1 MRLMKVM
8 AASAVVVG
16 LAAMPIVAQASAAKL
31 SLSRAST
38 DAEDANEIAG
48 AVIIGVLATA
58 ALVGG
63 AIVLADNDD
72 EADSN

>member
-1 MRLMKVM
+1 MLAKLLTAAAVATLAAAPVM
-8 AASAVVVG
+8 AS
-16 LAAMPIVAQASAAKL
+16 PAAKL

-38 DAEDANEIAG
+38 TAENESEVAG
-48 AVIIGVLATA
+48 AVVIGVLATA

-72 EADSN
+72 DPDSP

>member
-1 MRLMKVM
+1 MLAKLLTAAAVATLAAAPVM
-8 AASAVVVG
+8 ASP
-16 LAAMPIVAQASAAKL
+16 AAT
-31 SLSRAST
+31 LSRAST
-38 DAEDANEIAG
+38 TSENESEIAG
-48 AVIIGVLATA
+48 AVVIGVLATA